1 MSLSGMLKGGKSKT
15 AGASSTSTTTK
26 LFSDEILKALED
38 MYLEELDIYERNR
51 GYSSELAERVMTEN
65 TYDVEPIIS
74 ENERAALE
82 DLGQTYQN
90 LARQTGS
97 DANSLTALAYSDAVS
112 TTRSKLAST
121 EAQLKMNAQSQ
132 QIQDLGNALATQSAA
147 QSGILG
153 LGNLLKGANANGTSN
168 TKYNQRT
175 SSLEWGLSGKT
186 DNGSEMFSGL
196 FGGQ

>member
-15 AGASSTSTTTK
+15 AGASSTSTATK

-74 ENERAALE
+74 ENERVALE

-153 LGNLLKGANANGTSN
+153 LGNLLKGANATGTSN

>member
-1 MSLSGMLKGGKSKT
+1 MSLSGMLKGSKSKT
-15 AGASSTSTTTK
+15 AGASSTSTSTK

-97 DANSLTALAYSDAVS
+97 DANSLTALAYSDAIS

-153 LGNLLKGANANGTSN
+153 LGNLLKGANATGTSN

>member
-15 AGASSTSTTTK
+15 AGASSTSTITK

-153 LGNLLKGANANGTSN
+153 LGNLLKGANATGTSN
-168 TKYNQRT
+168 TIYNQRT

-186 DNGSEMFSGL
+186 DNGSKMFSGL

>member
-1 MSLSGMLKGGKSKT
+1 MSLSGMLKGSKSKT

-153 LGNLLKGANANGTSN
+153 LGNLLKGANATGTSN

>member
-1 MSLSGMLKGGKSKT
+1 MSLSGMLKGSKSKT

-51 GYSSELAERVMTEN
+51 GYSSELAKRVMTEN

-132 QIQDLGNALATQSAA
+132 QIQDLGNALSAQSAA

-153 LGNLLKGANANGTSN
+153 LGNLLKGANATGTSN
-168 TKYNQRT
+168 TKSNKRT
-175 SSLEWGLSGKT
+175 SSLEWGLSSKT

>member
-1 MSLSGMLKGGKSKT
+1 
-15 AGASSTSTTTK
+15 
-26 LFSDEILKALED
+26 

-153 LGNLLKGANANGTSN
+153 LGNLLKGANATGTSN

>member
-74 ENERAALE
+74 ENERTALE

-153 LGNLLKGANANGTSN
+153 LGNLLKGANATGTSN

>member
-51 GYSSELAERVMTEN
+51 GYSSEFAERVMTEN

-153 LGNLLKGANANGTSN
+153 LGNLLKGANATGTSN

>member
-153 LGNLLKGANANGTSN
+153 LGNLLKGANATGTSN

-175 SSLEWGLSGKT
+175 SSLEWGLGGKT

>member
-1 MSLSGMLKGGKSKT
+1 MSLSGILKGSKSKT
-15 AGASSTSTTTK
+15 AGASSTSTSTK

-121 EAQLKMNAQSQ
+121 EAQLKMNSQSQ

-153 LGNLLKGANANGTSN
+153 LGNLLKGANATGTSN

>member
-1 MSLSGMLKGGKSKT
+1 MLKGGKSKT
-15 AGASSTSTTTK
+15 AGASSMFTTTK
-26 LFSDEILKALED
+26 LFSDKILKALED

-153 LGNLLKGANANGTSN
+153 LGNLLKGANAAGTSN

-175 SSLEWGLSGKT
+175 SSLELGLSGKT

>member
-97 DANSLTALAYSDAVS
+97 DANSLTALAYSDAIS

-153 LGNLLKGANANGTSN
+153 LGNLLKGANATGTSN

>member
-153 LGNLLKGANANGTSN
+153 LGNLLKGANATGTSN

>member
-1 MSLSGMLKGGKSKT
+1 MSLSGMLKGSKSKT
-15 AGASSTSTTTK
+15 AGASSTSTATK

-97 DANSLTALAYSDAVS
+97 DANSLTALAYSDAIS

-153 LGNLLKGANANGTSN
+153 LGNLLKGANATGTSN

>member
-1 MSLSGMLKGGKSKT
+1 MSLSGMLKGSKSKT
-15 AGASSTSTTTK
+15 AGASSTSTATK

-153 LGNLLKGANANGTSN
+153 LGNLLKGANATGTSN

>member
-1 MSLSGMLKGGKSKT
+1 MSLSGMLKGSKSKT

-51 GYSSELAERVMTEN
+51 GYSSELAKRVMTEN

-153 LGNLLKGANANGTSN
+153 LGNLLKGANATGTSN
-168 TKYNQRT
+168 TKYNERT

>member
-1 MSLSGMLKGGKSKT
+1 MSLSGMLKGSKSKT

-38 MYLEELDIYERNR
+38 MYLEELDIYKRNR

-153 LGNLLKGANANGTSN
+153 LGNLLKGANATGTSN
-168 TKYNQRT
+168 TKDNKRT

>member
-15 AGASSTSTTTK
+15 AGASSTSTTNK
-26 LFSDEILKALED
+26 LFSDKILKALED

-153 LGNLLKGANANGTSN
+153 LGNLLKGANATGTSN

-186 DNGSEMFSGL
+186 DNGSEIFSGL